1 MNVFELGLFLVL
13 VSGVILCGR
22 EVARF
27 LAIPEALAVLPIIGI
42 LVLLLRVFT
51 RVRLRMLLY
60 LSALLAAVS
69 LVSMGLAK
77 ALALGESIFMVP
89 VSAGL
94 ILIVVRGALL
104 AKRPRKAPDTTT
116 QP

>member
-1 MNVFELGLFLVL
+1 MNVFELGIFLVL
-13 VSGVILCGR
+13 VSGVVLCST
-22 EVARF
+22 EVAR
-27 LAIPEALAVLPIIGI
+27 LAAIPEALAVLPIIGI

-60 LSALLAAVS
+60 LSALLTAVS

-77 ALALGESIFMVP
+77 ELALGESIFMVP

-94 ILIVVRGALL
+94 ILIVIRGVFL
-104 AKRPRKAPDTTT
+104 AKRHRKAPDTTT